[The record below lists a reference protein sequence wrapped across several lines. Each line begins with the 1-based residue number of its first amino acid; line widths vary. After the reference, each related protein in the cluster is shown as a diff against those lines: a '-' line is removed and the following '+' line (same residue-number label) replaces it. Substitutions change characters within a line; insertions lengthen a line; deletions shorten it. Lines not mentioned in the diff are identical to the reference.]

1 MKKETHISKARH
13 AAVLTAAMLLCSLAQ
28 SMPCTAI
35 PIAEEKAPAAAVQ
48 QSAAAAEEEPA
59 DDSDPVAEGI
69 IGDSITWQLYANGLL
84 QVTGSGD
91 VALSSCPFGQRAAD
105 IKTAVIENTDNK
117 HCITAIGNRMFDGC
131 TNMTAITLPDTVT
144 NIGAFAFRG
153 CESLTEIA
161 LPEDLQEIGEQAF
174 RGSGLT
180 SLLLPGCTLV
190 SGAFFDCNSLKTI
203 VMQEGTTVIPP
214 ECFRHCDIL
223 ESVSCPDSLK
233 EIQCGYYGETG
244 AFADCPALKTVS
256 IGKNIESISR
266 NAFRTTG
273 EGLSVEFRDGVT
285 AIPAEAFQG
294 RTELGSVT
302 LPATLL
308 TVGKNAFYGCS
319 NLTGVEFPK
328 SLKEIGEQAFRGT
341 GLTEAILPGCALG
354 YAAFYDCN
362 ELKTLAIGE
371 GTESIPSECF
381 RHCDVLESAA
391 LPDSL
396 KEIQCGYYGETGA
409 FADCP
414 ALKTVSIG
422 KNIESISR
430 YAFRT
435 TGEGLSVEFRE
446 GVTAIPAEAF
456 QGRTELSSVTL
467 PATLLTVG
475 KNAFYGC
482 SNLTGVV
489 FPESLKEIGEQAFR
503 GTGLT
508 EAVLPGCALGYAA
521 FYDCNELK
529 TLAIGEG
536 TESIP
541 SECFRH
547 CDVLESA
554 YLPDSLKEILCGYYG
569 ETGAFA
575 DCPALKNVSIGKG
588 IESISRYAFR
598 TTGTGLSVE
607 FREGVTAI
615 PTEAFYGR
623 TELTSISLPKT
634 LETVGKNAFCECRNL
649 SGVVFPESLK
659 EIGEQAFR
667 GTGLTEAI
675 LPGCAL
681 GYAAFY
687 DCNELK
693 TLVIGEGTESIPSE
707 CFRHCDALKEVILP
721 DSVKEILRGYYSETG
736 AFADCPALSK
746 VSIGKGIETI
756 NDAAFR
762 TGGTELEVT
771 FREGVTAIPKNA
783 FSGAPLTK
791 VDLPESLDTLDESAL
806 SGCKDLLA
814 VCFNGKMCIIT
825 DTENCLPASAIIFGY
840 TESTAAAYAEKWG
853 RVFIPLDAPDPDA
866 PFSCDLN
873 GDGKTDT
880 EDTALLLRIL
890 AENGIKPEELP
901 EKAVLYSAD
910 LDHNGILT
918 LHDYKLLCAAVK
930 KA

>member
-35 PIAEEKAPAAAVQ
+35 PVAEEKAPAVTVR

-69 IGDSITWQLYANGLL
+69 IGDSITWQLYADGLL

-91 VALSSCPFGQRAAD
+91 VALNSCPFGQRAAD

-131 TNMTAITLPDTVT
+131 INMTAITLPDTVT
-144 NIGAFAFRG
+144 NIGVFAFRG

-180 SLLLPGCTLV
+180 SLLLPGCTL
-190 SGAFFDCNSLKTI
+190 GFAAFYDCNQLKTAA
-203 VMQEGTTVIPP
+203 VCEGTETIPS
-214 ECFRHCDIL
+214 ECFRHCDLL
-223 ESVSCPDSLK
+223 ESVSLPDSLK
-233 EIQCGYYGETG
+233 EIKCGYYGETG

-256 IGKNIESISR
+256 IGKNIEAISR
-266 NAFRTTG
+266 YAFRTTG

-285 AIPAEAFQG
+285 AIPAEAFMD
-294 RTELGSVT
+294 RPELASVT

-319 NLTGVEFPK
+319 NLTGVVFPE

-396 KEIQCGYYGETGA
+396 KEILCGYYAETGA
-409 FADCP
+409 FAECP
-414 ALKTVSIG
+414 ALKNVSIG
-422 KNIESISR
+422 KSIEAISR
-430 YAFRT
+430 FAFRT
-435 TGEGLSVEFRE
+435 TGTELAVEFRE
-446 GVTAIPAEAF
+446 GVTAIPADAF
-456 QGRTELSSVTL
+456 NGRSELASVSLPKTL
-467 PATLLTVG
+467 ETVG
-475 KNAFYGC
+475 AHAFREC
-482 SNLTGVV
+482 SNLSGVV
-489 FPESLKEIGEQAFR
+489 FPDSLKEIGEEAFR

-508 EAVLPGCALGYAA
+508 EAILPGCALGSAA

-554 YLPDSLKEILCGYYG
+554 YLPDSLKEIKCGYYG

-575 DCPALKNVSIGKG
+575 ECPALKNVSIGKG

-598 TTGTGLSVE
+598 TTGTELAVE

-615 PTEAFYGR
+615 PAEAFMGR
-623 TELTSISLPKT
+623 PELTFVSLPKT
-634 LETVGKNAFCECRNL
+634 LETIGNRAFRECGNL
-649 SGVVFPESLK
+649 SGVVFPDSLK
-659 EIGEQAFR
+659 EIGEEAFR
-667 GTGLTEAI
+667 STGLTEAI

-681 GYAAFY
+681 SYAAFY

-693 TLVIGEGTESIPSE
+693 TVAVGEGTETIPSE
-707 CFRHCDALKEVILP
+707 CFRHCDALKEVYLA
-721 DSVKEILRGYYSETG
+721 DSVKEILRGYYYETG
-736 AFADCPALSK
+736 AFADCPALTV
-746 VSIGKGIETI
+746 VSFGKGITTV

-762 TGGTELEVT
+762 TCGSTLEAE

-783 FSGAPLTK
+783 FKDAPLTK
-791 VDLPESLDTLDESAL
+791 IDLPESMDTLDESAL

-825 DTENCLPASAIIFGY
+825 DTENCLPESAVIYGY
-840 TESTAAAYAEKWG
+840 AESTAAAYAEKWG

-880 EDTALLLRIL
+880 ADTALLLRIL
-890 AENGIKPEELP
+890 AENCIKPEEMP

-918 LHDYKLLCAAVK
+918 LRDYKLLCAAVK